1 MQVEVDVGAEEDDVV
16 SLVSC
21 DVLSL
26 EAQKQYPLLID
37 LLSGSLSHTCLLPQ
51 ESCC

>member
-1 MQVEVDVGAEEDDVV
+1 MQVEVDAGAEEDVV

-26 EAQKQYPLLID
+26 KAQEQYPLLID
-37 LLSGSLSHTCLLPQ
+37 LL
-51 ESCC
+51 

>member
-1 MQVEVDVGAEEDDVV
+1 MQVEVDVGVEYDVV

-26 EAQKQYPLLID
+26 RAQYPLLTD
-37 LLSGSLSHTCLLPQ
+37 HL
-51 ESCC
+51 

>member
-1 MQVEVDVGAEEDDVV
+1 MQVEVDVEAEEEDMV

-26 EAQKQYPLLID
+26 RAQYFLLID
-37 LLSGSLSHTCLLPQ
+37 PL
-51 ESCC
+51 

>member
-1 MQVEVDVGAEEDDVV
+1 MQVEVDVEVEDDVV

-26 EAQKQYPLLID
+26 RAQYLLLID
-37 LLSGSLSHTCLLPQ
+37 PL
-51 ESCC
+51 

>member
-1 MQVEVDVGAEEDDVV
+1 MVEVDVEVEDDVV

-26 EAQKQYPLLID
+26 RAQYSLLID
-37 LLSGSLSHTCLLPQ
+37 PL
-51 ESCC
+51 